1 MAGYGYPSP
10 DGVPAHPPYAGFWI
24 RFLGHVLDSILYGL
38 VVLPFAVASL
48 MLFRVAFDDCYTIGD
63 DGTIHCP
70 DGALKGGPLALAII
84 LLVVGAIVAFVLY
97 LIHLGRSGQTWGRR
111 IVGVKVVDRDRI
123 EPIGMGR
130 ALGRTLF
137 SDHLQLRVLPRLPLD
152 VVGQAEADLA
162 GQGRQQHRRQGL
174 R

>member
-48 MLFRVAFDDCYTIGD
+48 VLFRVAFDDCYTIGD
-63 DGTIHCP
+63 DDTIHCP

-84 LLVVGAIVAFVLY
+84 LLLVGAILAFVLY

-137 SDHLQLRVLPRLPLD
+137 SIISSYAFYLGYLWMLWDKQKQTWQD
-152 VVGQAEADLA
+152 KVVSSIVVKV
-162 GQGRQQHRRQGL
+162 
-174 R
+174 